1 MSLRDLKGLMRKV
14 RDKKCSPEEQVA
26 VRLMGLDEE
35 IKEIWGE
42 PPYANGSGSFSHSSI
57 DSSGRYV
64 GRVVGV
70 DVGADKDQVA
80 ISVAGIMKMT
90 H

>member
-1 MSLRDLKGLMRKV
+1 MSLRDLKDLAIKARNKE
-14 RDKKCSPEEQVA
+14 CSPEEQVA

-35 IKEIWGE
+35 IKEIWGG
-42 PPYANGSGSFSHSSI
+42 PFANGSGSYSHASI